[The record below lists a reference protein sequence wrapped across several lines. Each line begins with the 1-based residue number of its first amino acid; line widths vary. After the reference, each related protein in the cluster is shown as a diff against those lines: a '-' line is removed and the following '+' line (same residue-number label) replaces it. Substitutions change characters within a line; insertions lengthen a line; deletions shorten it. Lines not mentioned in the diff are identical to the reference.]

1 MSHGFDTLAVGPSCL
16 APDAITPPNPVSAAM
31 HATTVNRIM
40 MSILPPAESDR
51 IGPDVRMLGVAASA
65 IARVSELEADARRY
79 VEELSRP

>member
-1 MSHGFDTLAVGPSCL
+1 
-16 APDAITPPNPVSAAM
+16 M